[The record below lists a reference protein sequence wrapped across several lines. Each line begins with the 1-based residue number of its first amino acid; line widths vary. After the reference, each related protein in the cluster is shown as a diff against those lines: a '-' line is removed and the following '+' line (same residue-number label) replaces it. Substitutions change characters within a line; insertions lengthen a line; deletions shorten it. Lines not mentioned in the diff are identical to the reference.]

1 MDSLPPARSAGPA
14 DLAGLASLA
23 AELATLKRIRDARS
37 PDSLASLM
45 FRRAWSSLCAGAAI
59 RDVALSVSADALVAL
74 RLGGIDGA
82 VLAVAGLA
90 ADAVAEVQMASFD
103 QVAGTILAG
112 PGGGAAAASL
122 VDELRRHAGD
132 EKPRPLGNE
141 PVRRVHAEDDRH
153 AGAGQGQRVGAGQA
167 ARRRRASCTPVPAF
181 VEALIRQPR
190 AGATCPGKPRLIL
203 EPPEGHGDHC
213 LAVAVLGV
221 VLCAEYGAD
230 PAPVFLA
237 GLAHHLH
244 NATLPDAGFAGEV
257 LLGVHLLPA
266 LRRLTN
272 QALATLPAGL
282 AAHTRDAL
290 ALAADSGTPEG
301 RAFNAADVID
311 RIMEVRHF
319 AAVAGFTEAQATDD
333 MELVHAGPLQDFHY
347 QVMRRAGL
355 LPA

>member
-1 MDSLPPARSAGPA
+1 MDSLPPVRSAGPA
-14 DLAGLASLA
+14 DLTGIASLA

-37 PDSLASLM
+37 SDSLASLL
-45 FRRAWSSLCAGAAI
+45 FRRTWSSLCAGAAV
-59 RDVALSVSADALVAL
+59 REVALSVSAEALAAL
-74 RLGGIDGA
+74 RLGGIDRT
-82 VLAVAGLA
+82 VLAAGGLSA
-90 ADAVAEVQMASFD
+90 GQAAEVQVASFD
-103 QVAGTILAG
+103 QVAGCIVAG
-112 PGGGAAAASL
+112 PQAGATAASLVGELRRRVGADAGPHAGAEQGAAAA
-122 VDELRRHAGD
+122 
-132 EKPRPLGNE
+132 
-141 PVRRVHAEDDRH
+141 
-153 AGAGQGQRVGAGQA
+153 
-167 ARRRRASCTPVPAF
+167 VPAF
-181 VEALIRQPR
+181 VEALVRQPR

-257 LLGVHLLPA
+257 LLGAHLVPI
-266 LRRLTN
+266 LRRLTD
-272 QALATLPAGL
+272 QALATLPPGL

-290 ALAADSGTPEG
+290 ALIANADTPEG

-347 QVMRRAGL
+347 RVMRRAGL
-355 LPA
+355 VPA

>member
-1 MDSLPPARSAGPA
+1 MDRISPAELGGAA
-14 DLAGLASLA
+14 DLAGIASLA

-45 FRRAWSSLCAGAAI
+45 FRRAWASLCAGTAL

-82 VLAVAGLA
+82 VLAQAGLSA
-90 ADAVAEVQMASFD
+90 GQAAEVQTASFD
-103 QVAGTILAG
+103 QVSGSIMAG
-112 PGGGAAAASL
+112 PADSDVAAGL
-122 VDELRRHAGD
+122 LDELRRRIG
-132 EKPRPLGNE
+132 
-141 PVRRVHAEDDRH
+141 
-153 AGAGQGQRVGAGQA
+153 GAPGSTAV
-167 ARRRRASCTPVPAF
+167 VPAF

-190 AGATCPGKPRLIL
+190 AGATCPGKPRLVL

-221 VLCAEYGAD
+221 VLCAEYDAD
-230 PAPVFLA
+230 PAAVFLA

-244 NATLPDAGFAGEV
+244 NAALPDAGFAGEV
-257 LLGVHLLPA
+257 LLGNHLMPV
-266 LRRLTN
+266 LRRLTD

-282 AAHTRDAL
+282 AARTREAL
-290 ALAADSGTPEG
+290 ALAADAGTPEG

-311 RIMEVRHF
+311 RLMEVRHF
-319 AAVAGFTEAQATDD
+319 AAAAGFTEAQATDD
-333 MELVHAGPLQDFHY
+333 MEIVHAGPLQNFHH

-355 LPA
+355 VPA

>member
-1 MDSLPPARSAGPA
+1 MDSLPPVRSAGPA
-14 DLAGLASLA
+14 DLAGIASLA
-23 AELATLKRIRDARS
+23 DELATLKRIRDARS

-45 FRRAWSSLCAGAAI
+45 FRRAWVALCAGVAV
-59 RDVALSVSADALVAL
+59 RDVALSVSAEALVAL
-74 RLGGIDGA
+74 RLGGIDRA
-82 VLAVAGLA
+82 VLATSGLS
-90 ADAVAEVQMASFD
+90 ADEAAEVQTASFD
-103 QVAGTILAG
+103 QVAGSILAG
-112 PGGGAAAASL
+112 PGRGATAASL
-122 VDELRRHAGD
+122 VDELRRRVGG
-132 EKPRPLGNE
+132 EQSRPVATE
-141 PVRRVHAEDDRH
+141 QVRRVHAEDDRH
-153 AGAGQGQRVGAGQA
+153 VGAGQGQRGGAEQA
-167 ARRRRASCTPVPAF
+167 AAAPVPAF

-257 LLGVHLLPA
+257 LLGTHLIPV
-266 LRRLTN
+266 LRRLTD

-290 ALAADSGTPEG
+290 ALAADAGTPEG

-355 LPA
+355 LLA